1 MKVSRRTVLKGLGG
15 AALALPV
22 LESLS
27 STGARAADA
36 STSFAVF
43 FRQASGVACRQDT
56 EVGEEPERFWPTE
69 LGPLTEA
76 TMAGRAVDE
85 LSAYAPRLLIVKN
98 VNMMDFNYGDGH
110 ARGALQGLT
119 ARGPTVE
126 EAGGDSEAAGES
138 IDHRIGRELNP
149 DGRDSLFLYA
159 GPNGGW
165 LGGACISYRGSGQ
178 RRAAQRNPWGAYE
191 SIVGDGTGL
200 SPEEAAQVKT
210 RQKSVNDL
218 VRGQLER
225 LMSSPKLS
233 SSDRERLELHFDS
246 IRETEV
252 ALACR
257 FEEDQR
263 SILETGS
270 SVFDS
275 NNGEDII
282 TTVKLHMDVAALA
295 IACGFTRSVAIQ
307 VGNGNDAATRYL
319 NPETGDRMENY
330 HYISHRRL
338 SHGSD
343 GEIIAGAD
351 LQHHYIDRYF
361 GQMFRYLLDRLDAY
375 QLPNGGSLLEAGIA
389 LWYNDNGNG
398 PGHSRRN
405 IPTVIAGSAGGFLK
419 QGQYLEVS
427 DGDSAPNHNQLLNT
441 LGSAVGVRNAAGEPL
456 DDFGDPSLNTGRL
469 SELLA

>member
-1 MKVSRRTVLKGLGG
+1 GGRAADRRRAGGGRRCAGARDRARGFPAGARVLRQALARVRVRSRPQQERRGPDRAARCPLGGGRSVDQRSHRGARDDASVHDAQRGGVAVKVSRRTVLKGLGG

-159 GPNGGW
+159 GP
-165 LGGACISYRGSGQ
+165 
-178 RRAAQRNPWGAYE
+178 
-191 SIVGDGTGL
+191 
-200 SPEEAAQVKT
+200 
-210 RQKSVNDL
+210 
-218 VRGQLER
+218 
-225 LMSSPKLS
+225 
-233 SSDRERLELHFDS
+233 
-246 IRETEV
+246 
-252 ALACR
+252 
-257 FEEDQR
+257 
-263 SILETGS
+263 
-270 SVFDS
+270 
-275 NNGEDII
+275 
-282 TTVKLHMDVAALA
+282 
-295 IACGFTRSVAIQ
+295 
-307 VGNGNDAATRYL
+307 
-319 NPETGDRMENY
+319 
-330 HYISHRRL
+330 
-338 SHGSD
+338 
-343 GEIIAGAD
+343 
-351 LQHHYIDRYF
+351 
-361 GQMFRYLLDRLDAY
+361 
-375 QLPNGGSLLEAGIA
+375 
-389 LWYNDNGNG
+389 
-398 PGHSRRN
+398 
-405 IPTVIAGSAGGFLK
+405 
-419 QGQYLEVS
+419 
-427 DGDSAPNHNQLLNT
+427 
-441 LGSAVGVRNAAGEPL
+441 
-456 DDFGDPSLNTGRL
+456 
-469 SELLA
+469 